1 MDEEKKELEMVPDE
15 GKSPQTV
22 STVKSTEKSAK
33 EEPVFDL
40 GRYDTKSWFK
50 SFFLGAF
57 IGLAIVVPGISGSA
71 VAIIFRLYDKLIYAF
86 ANILKRF
93 RACFLFLLPIAIGA
107 ILGFAIGFVLV
118 KLLLDYIP
126 FGLVGFF
133 AGLMVGALPTVLEEL
148 KGDKVTTGKGILM
161 AVGILIPLVIGAIS
175 VSMSFADG
183 SYDLVYGLQEETS
196 GGTSYIERFGDFPWW
211 IYVVA
216 IPIGLFLGFSQVIP
230 GLSATAFLMLIGF
243 FRPLVDS
250 VSLTYWTT
258 YPQIFAFYV
267 LMGISLIAGFIL
279 TSKLMTKLFA
289 WNRLLVFRVIVGMS
303 IGSIAAMF
311 LNPDSLGIYLS
322 WAQGIN
328 TRMIVDFALF
338 LPLCVGG
345 FFSSNLLIRYGKKE
359 R

>member
-1 MDEEKKELEMVPDE
+1 MDEEKKEEVENKD
-15 GKSPQTV
+15 
-22 STVKSTEKSAK
+22 
-33 EEPVFDL
+33 EPVFDL
-40 GRYDTKSWFK
+40 GKYDAKSWFK

-71 VAIIFRLYDKLIYAF
+71 VAIIFRLYDKLIYSF
-86 ANILKRF
+86 ANIFRRF

-107 ILGFAIGFVLV
+107 ILGFAVGFVLV

-133 AGLMVGALPTVLEEL
+133 AGLMVGALPTVMEEL
-148 KGDKVTTGKGILM
+148 KDDKVTTKKGILM
-161 AVGILIPLVIGAIS
+161 ALGILIPLIIGAVS
-175 VSMSFADG
+175 VSMAYFDG
-183 SYDLVYGLQEETS
+183 SYDLVYGLAPESS
-196 GGTSYIERFGDFPWW
+196 GGTDYIARFGDFPWW

-250 VSLTYWTT
+250 VSLTYWKA

-267 LMGISLIAGFIL
+267 LLGVSLIAGFIL
-279 TSKLMTKLFA
+279 TSKLMTKLFS

-322 WAQGIN
+322 WAEGIN

-338 LPLCVGG
+338 LPLTVGG
-345 FFSSNLLIRYGKKE
+345 FFASNLLVRYGKKE
-359 R
+359 K

>member
-1 MDEEKKELEMVPDE
+1 MDEEKKELGSVENEDE
-15 GKSPQTV
+15 NQEPPK
-22 STVKSTEKSAK
+22 TVKIGKKK

-71 VAIIFRLYDKLIYAF
+71 VAIIFRLYDKLIYSF
-86 ANILKRF
+86 ANIFKRF
-93 RACFLFLLPIAIGA
+93 KACFVFLLPIAIGA
-107 ILGFAIGFVLV
+107 ILGFAVGFVLV

-148 KGDKVTTGKGILM
+148 KGDKVTVGKGILM
-161 AVGILIPLVIGAIS
+161 AIGILIPLIIGAIS
-175 VSMSFADG
+175 VSMSYFDG
-183 SYDLVYGLQEETS
+183 SYDLVYGLQQES
-196 GGTSYIERFGDFPWW
+196 SAGTTYIDRFGDFPWW

-250 VSLTYWTT
+250 VSPTYWSN
-258 YPQIFAFYV
+258 YPQIFAFYA

-289 WNRLLVFRVIVGMS
+289 WNRPLVFRIIVGMS

-322 WAQGIN
+322 WAEGIN

-338 LPLCVGG
+338 LPLTVGG
-345 FFSSNLLIRYGKKE
+345 FFASNLLIRYGKKE
-359 R
+359 K